1 MANRSSA
8 TPFGEGAGGCQ
19 QRGRIRAFAAST
31 RFRGLGRMSLRNT
44 LTVIRRSPYVVAAS
58 GPTTAASVSRII

>member
-1 MANRSSA
+1 
-8 TPFGEGAGGCQ
+8 
-19 QRGRIRAFAAST
+19 
-31 RFRGLGRMSLRNT
+31 MSLRNT